1 MWRPRCKSCKACARF
16 TKSWVL
22 TQFLNDIPA
31 ACPHRLWPDG
41 RLVRARLARGWFG
54 ANIVGFSAS
63 EKTRQRAV
71 ELQVIDQACTSVAE
85 AVQGADLVLLA
96 VPVGAMHSSFAAMRN
111 VLQPSTLLMDVG
123 STKCDVI
130 AAAVT
135 TLGDRLSCFVPAHP
149 IAGKEVAGI
158 EHAESTLYQERRT
171 ILTPLPKTGIHRLQ
185 AAHDVW
191 TAIGSHVSTM
201 TPEAHDATFAAVS
214 HLPHMLA
221 FAAVNALMA
230 QPQGAAFMDMAGPG
244 FRDFS
249 RIAASDA
256 SVWRDILSANHAE
269 VLKQVAH
276 FRGAL
281 DQFENALKQGD
292 AAALQHLIQQASDVR
307 SAWTLQAGNAC
318 SQTSL

>member
-1 MWRPRCKSCKACARF
+1 MTF
-16 TKSWVL
+16 
-22 TQFLNDIPA
+22 Q
-31 ACPHRLWPDG
+31 
-41 RLVRARLARGWFG
+41 RLALIGCGLMGGSFALALREAGL
-54 ANIVGFSAS
+54 AQTIVGFSAS
-63 EKTRQRAV
+63 DKTRQRAV
-71 ELQVIDQACTSVAE
+71 ELKIIDQAATSVAA
-85 AVQGADLVLLA
+85 AVQDADLVLLA
-96 VPVGAMHSSFAAMRN
+96 VPVGAMHASFAAMRD
-111 VLQPSTLLMDVG
+111 VLAPNALLMDVG

-130 AAAVT
+130 AAAQA
-135 TLGDRLSCFVPAHP
+135 TLGERLSCFVPAHP
-149 IAGKEVAGI
+149 IAGKERAGL

-201 TPEAHDATFAAVS
+201 TPEVHDATFAAVS

-230 QPQGAAFMDMAGPG
+230 QPQGAAFLDMAGPG

-269 VLKQVAH
+269 VLSQVAH
-276 FRGAL
+276 FRTAL

-292 AAALQHLIQQASDVR
+292 TAALQHLIQQASDVR

-318 SQTSL
+318 NTASETQRA

>member
-1 MWRPRCKSCKACARF
+1 MKF
-16 TKSWVL
+16 
-22 TQFLNDIPA
+22 Q
-31 ACPHRLWPDG
+31 
-41 RLVRARLARGWFG
+41 RLALIGCGLMGGSFALALREAGLVQS
-54 ANIVGFSAS
+54 IVGFSAS
-63 EKTRQRAV
+63 DKTRQRAV
-71 ELQVIDQACTSVAE
+71 ELKIIDQAATSVAA

-96 VPVGAMHSSFAAMRN
+96 VPVGAMHVSFAAMRDALAPN
-111 VLQPSTLLMDVG
+111 ALLMDVG

-130 AAAVT
+130 AAAQA
-135 TLGDRLSCFVPAHP
+135 TLGERLSCFVPAHP

-185 AAHDVW
+185 AAHEVW
-191 TAIGSHVSTM
+191 TAVGSHVSTM

-221 FAAVNALMA
+221 FAAVNAITT
-230 QPQGAAFMDMAGPG
+230 QTQGAAFLDMAGPG

-256 SVWRDILSANHAE
+256 SVWRDILNANHAE
-269 VLKQVAH
+269 VLKQVRH
-276 FRGAL
+276 FRAAL
-281 DQFENALKQGD
+281 DQFEDALKIGD
-292 AAALQHLIQQASDVR
+292 TQALQQLIQQASDVR

-318 SQTSL
+318 NTASEDK

>member
-1 MWRPRCKSCKACARF
+1 MKF
-16 TKSWVL
+16 
-22 TQFLNDIPA
+22 Q
-31 ACPHRLWPDG
+31 
-41 RLVRARLARGWFG
+41 RLALIGCGLMGGSFALALREAGLVQT
-54 ANIVGFSAS
+54 IVGFSAS
-63 EKTRQRAV
+63 DKTRQRAV
-71 ELQVIDQACTSVAE
+71 ELNVIDQACTSVAQ

-96 VPVGAMHSSFAAMRN
+96 VPVGAMHASFEAMREALAPN
-111 VLQPSTLLMDVG
+111 ALLMDVG

-130 AAAVT
+130 AAAQAC
-135 TLGDRLSCFVPAHP
+135 LGERLNCFVPAHP

-158 EHAESTLYQERRT
+158 EHADAKLYQDRRT

-185 AAHDVW
+185 AAHEVW

-230 QPQGAAFMDMAGPG
+230 QPQGAAFLDMAGPG

-269 VLKQVAH
+269 VLSQVAH
-276 FRGAL
+276 FRAAL
-281 DQFENALKQGD
+281 DQFEKTLKHGD
-292 AAALQHLIQQASDVR
+292 TAALQRLIQQASDVR

-318 SQTSL
+318 SPASDT

>member
-1 MWRPRCKSCKACARF
+1 MKF
-16 TKSWVL
+16 
-22 TQFLNDIPA
+22 Q
-31 ACPHRLWPDG
+31 
-41 RLVRARLARGWFG
+41 RLALIGCGLMGGSFALALREAGLVET
-54 ANIVGFSAS
+54 IVGFSAS
-63 EKTRQRAV
+63 DKTRQRAV
-71 ELQVIDQACTSVAE
+71 ERQVIDQACASVAE

-96 VPVGAMHSSFAAMRN
+96 VPVGAMHTSFAAMRD
-111 VLQPSTLLMDVG
+111 VLQPNTLLMDVG

-130 AAAVT
+130 SAAQAA
-135 TLGDRLSCFVPAHP
+135 LGERLSCFVPAHP

-185 AAHDVW
+185 AAHEVW
-191 TAIGSHVSTM
+191 TAVGSHVSTM

-230 QPQGAAFMDMAGPG
+230 QPQGAAFLDMAGPG

-269 VLKQVAH
+269 VLTQVAH
-276 FRGAL
+276 FRSAL
-281 DQFENALKQGD
+281 DKFETALKQGD
-292 AAALQHLIQQASDVR
+292 ATALQHLIQQASDVR

-318 SQTSL
+318 NKASEN